1 MVVSKKDNAPL
12 RGEQRLSKHEYKL
25 LHTFVCLAQALY
37 FPYFQSY
44 TNDTVS
50 RSISFF
56 FFFFFQSMLFDY
68 AGFFFVPLSSRL
80 VNDDSASCRKLT
92 ALVIKSLLGKV
103 LTRSENNVRRVC
115 RCSSR

>member
-1 MVVSKKDNAPL
+1 MLHSVVNNDFPNTNIKYFT
-12 RGEQRLSKHEYKL
+12 LSFVWPKHYIFL
-25 LHTFVCLAQALY
+25 TFNLIRMILFNEASL
-37 FPYFQSY
+37 
-44 TNDTVS
+44 
-50 RSISFF
+50 
-56 FFFFFQSMLFDY
+56 FFQSMLFDY

>member
-1 MVVSKKDNAPL
+1 MLHSVGNNDFPNTNIKYFT
-12 RGEQRLSKHEYKL
+12 LSFVWPKHYIFL
-25 LHTFVCLAQALY
+25 TFNLIRMIPFHEASL
-37 FPYFQSY
+37 
-44 TNDTVS
+44 
-50 RSISFF
+50 FF

-115 RCSSR
+115 R

>member
-1 MVVSKKDNAPL
+1 
-12 RGEQRLSKHEYKL
+12 
-25 LHTFVCLAQALY
+25 
-37 FPYFQSY
+37 
-44 TNDTVS
+44 
-50 RSISFF
+50 
-56 FFFFFQSMLFDY
+56 MLFDY

-115 RCSSR
+115 QCSSKIRIDLLAERLSNQAFISRINEFLSNMLFFENLM